1 MSWTSRRDRIDH
13 GAPRL
18 LWEQVAQDLAAD
30 IDSGDLT
37 PGSKLPSEPEL
48 AELYGVARVTIRR
61 AIKELAEHGLI
72 TVIHGRGTFVSP
84 VKRGLER

>member
-1 MSWTSRRDRIDH
+1 MAWASRRDRVNH
-13 GAPRL
+13 SAPRL

-30 IDSGDLT
+30 IDSGELA
-37 PGSKLPSEPEL
+37 PGSKLPTELEL
-48 AELYGVARVTIRR
+48 ADLYGVARVTIRR
-61 AIKELAEHGLI
+61 AIKELTEHHLV